1 MLMQFYISFLLLCVN
16 GVRVCC
22 VCPLM
27 LKMSISNRLWMD
39 ASRLICAQNSYEN
52 KHRLV
57 LNGRNRVRFQHKISF
72 SIFLY
77 PNLLS
82 MSDFPI
88 FQSFFASATMHSRMR
103 PNNLSSVYTF
113 WIWKRTLLFGWPVVP
128 YVSNFLCMLCVYS
141 THAHQAHWV
150 VCMQRQTHTNI
161 NACTNQLIPIHCFH
175 KMRICVGYV
184 CNTCARCIW
193 RFTESIFF
201 FCPGQPLSWK
211 MINFYV
217 VDHNLNRTF
226 WTKRHEGE
234 AVNRSFYTYTAAL
247 LYAFKDNTS
256 MQCM

>member
-1 MLMQFYISFLLLCVN
+1 
-16 GVRVCC
+16 
-22 VCPLM
+22 
-27 LKMSISNRLWMD
+27 MD
-39 ASRLICAQNSYEN
+39 
-52 KHRLV
+52 
-57 LNGRNRVRFQHKISF
+57 
-72 SIFLY
+72 
-77 PNLLS
+77 
-82 MSDFPI
+82 
-88 FQSFFASATMHSRMR
+88 SRMR

-201 FCPGQPLSWK
+201 LLPIPTIVLENDQFLCCRSQFESY
-211 MINFYV
+211 I
-217 VDHNLNRTF
+217 LN
-226 WTKRHEGE
+226 KRDEGK